1 MKSTLALSLCLL
13 GMGLTAAADE
23 PLSLEQAVAYTLEH
37 NLDLKATDEQTR
49 AAAERSGAAHS
60 ARLPQVDVRYMRR
73 RSDNPLDVFA
83 DRLNTRNVNPAID
96 FTAGALNYPDPSNI
110 NATELA
116 LRLPLYTGG
125 RLTAAIRG
133 AEHTERS
140 ARLRAERSRQQT
152 AFQAHQAYLAAQVA
166 AEGVAITADAVQV
179 AREHAH
185 TSARLVREGRIV
197 TSDKMTAELN
207 LAALESAREQA
218 LNRQRRSLDE
228 LKLVMGMPLDAPIEI
243 VPWRSPVDAAT
254 ATLAES
260 EQRALAQRKDLQA
273 GHGQVNAGRASVDEA
288 RAAFRPQVSVV
299 AANNWYDEHGL
310 LDNRSTSIMG
320 VVSMN
325 LFSGGQTRHNVAA
338 ARHQAQAAEIQVQ
351 SQERNIRN
359 EVRSAHSNLRE
370 ALARYAIAAQSVDKA
385 RATSRLIKKRYGEGR
400 TLLIE
405 VLTAERILVE
415 VRNEEL
421 ASAYYVALSRA
432 ALRLAEG
439 APDFT
444 DG

>member
-13 GMGLTAAADE
+13 GIGLTATAAE

-37 NLDLKATDEQTR
+37 NLDLQATDEQTR
-49 AAAERSGAAHS
+49 AAIERSGAAHS

-83 DRLNTRNVNPAID
+83 DRLNTRNVNPTID

-116 LRLPLYTGG
+116 LRLPVYTGG

-133 AEHTERS
+133 AEYTEH
-140 ARLRAERSRQQT
+140 ATRLRAERTRQQIV
-152 AFQAHQAYLAAQVA
+152 FQAHQAYLAAQVA
-166 AEGVAITADAVQV
+166 AAGVTITADAVQV
-179 AREHAH
+179 AREHAQ

-207 LAALESAREQA
+207 LAALDSAHEQA
-218 LNRQRRSLDE
+218 LNRQRHSLDE
-228 LKLVMGMPLDAPIEI
+228 LKLVMGMPLDASIEI
-243 VPWRSPVDAAT
+243 VPWGNAVDAA
-254 ATLAES
+254 AANLAES

-273 GHGQVNAGRASVDEA
+273 GHGQVNAGHASVDEA

-310 LDNRSTSIMG
+310 LENRSTSITG

-325 LFSGGQTRHNVAA
+325 IFSGGQTRHTVAA
-338 ARHQAQAAEIQVQ
+338 ARHQANAAEIQLQ
-351 SQERNIRN
+351 NQERGIRN
-359 EVRSAHSNLRE
+359 EVRSAYSNLRE
-370 ALARYAIAAQSVDKA
+370 ALARHAIAAQSVDKA
-385 RATSRLIKKRYGEGR
+385 RAASRLIKKRYGEGR

-405 VLTAERILVE
+405 VLAAERILVE
-415 VRNEEL
+415 ARNEEL
-421 ASAYYVALSRA
+421 ASAYYMVLSRA

-439 APDFT
+439 ATDFT